1 MTKTDQPEPAP
12 ADNVVAA
19 LARIMGDLGGIGKL
33 TPEQRRQR
41 GLGGGDGAAGVS
53 YAYRGIDQ
61 IAAAVQPLLAK
72 HGVVIVP
79 TSTESKVTDIIVNNK
94 PWTDTSIR
102 IEWTVAGPNDTFLK
116 ACSEGQGRDNSDKG
130 INKAFTSAYKNLL
143 LRLLAI
149 GDPDEDADNRRVEAD
164 VPAPVFPPKVEKLWA
179 RINEAKDT
187 PYAAAIRRAADE
199 NNAEITRAAFTEDE
213 HWYELVTA
221 ILNDPTVG
229 RTDDTKEKTNG

>member
-1 MTKTDQPEPAP
+1 MTKTDEQEQPV
-12 ADNVVAA
+12 DDVVAA
-19 LARIMGDLGGIGKL
+19 LARIMGELGGIGKL
-33 TPEQRRQR
+33 TAEQRRAR
-41 GLGGGDGAAGVS
+41 GLGGGDGGAGVA

-79 TSTESKVTDIIVNNK
+79 TSTESKVVDITVNSK

-102 IEWTVAGPNDTFLK
+102 IEWVIAGPNGSMLQ

-164 VPAPVFPPKVEKLWA
+164 VPAPVYPPKVEKLWA
-179 RINEAKDT
+179 RISEAKGT
-187 PYAAAIRRAADE
+187 PYAAAIRTAADQ
-199 NNAEITRAAFTEDE
+199 NNAEITRAAFADDE

-221 ILNDPTVG
+221 ILNDPTIG
-229 RTDDTKEKTNG
+229 KADEQKEQTNG

>member
-1 MTKTDQPEPAP
+1 MTKTDTAEQAP

-33 TPEQRRQR
+33 TPEQRRAR
-41 GLGGGDGAAGVS
+41 GLGGGDGGGGVS

-79 TSTESKVTDIIVNNK
+79 TSTASKVVDITVGGK

-102 IEWTVAGPNDTFLK
+102 IEWVIAGPNDTQIS

-143 LRLLAI
+143 LRVLAI

-164 VPAPVFPPKVEKLWA
+164 VPAPVYPAKVEKLWA
-179 RINEAKDT
+179 RIAEAKGT
-187 PYAAAIRRAADE
+187 PYAAAIRKAADE
-199 NNAEITRAAFTEDE
+199 NNVEITRAAFTEDE

-221 ILNDPTVG
+221 ILNDKSLG
-229 RTDDTKEKTNG
+229 AADEDKEQTNG